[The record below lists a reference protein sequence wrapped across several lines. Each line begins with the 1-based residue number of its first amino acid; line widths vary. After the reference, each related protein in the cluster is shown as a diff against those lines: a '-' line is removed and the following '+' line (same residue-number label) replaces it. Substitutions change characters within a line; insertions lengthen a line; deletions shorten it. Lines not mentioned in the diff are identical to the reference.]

1 MGSRAAKINV
11 CLAFSPKEMIFH
23 LKHDPPVSL
32 YPCCIVDPK
41 YSADDVLLQV
51 GGDELHLDGS
61 VAVDSVFW
69 PVLWAQLNK
78 IGMYTHTY
86 IHTHTRDT
94 QVHQRTHRQNKEKH
108 TRKTQKKKDSLV
120 PESNWLL
127 NEGSDVDFN
136 SLNIFV
142 EQVYVGF

>member
-78 IGMYTHTY
+78 IGMYTHTR
-86 IHTHTRDT
+86 IFTHTQETRRYTSAHTDKT
-94 QVHQRTHRQNKEKH
+94 KKNTEKE
-108 TRKTQKKKDSLV
+108 RFIS
-120 PESNWLL
+120 SR
-127 NEGSDVDFN
+127 
-136 SLNIFV
+136 I
-142 EQVYVGF
+142 

>member
-78 IGMYTHTY
+78 IGMYTHTHVY
-86 IHTHTRDT
+86 SHTHKRHAGTPAHT
-94 QVHQRTHRQNKEKH
+94 QTKQ
-108 TRKTQKKKDSLV
+108 RKTQKKKDSLV

-136 SLNIFV
+136 SLNIYV